1 MSDPSTPTLGRE
13 PSSQP
18 PAKRRQVSA
27 RALVATLTFLVA
39 VVAVALFVA
48 WQLALPRQ
56 TDLGHVSQLITSNAV
71 EKLDLSGSTLTVT
84 EKNGELLR
92 VESVT
97 ADTFQQIQTAA
108 VDAGVAVHASSGSQ
122 ASPLSQLAFIA
133 TFLLPVV
140 VIAVLLLV
148 VVRLIRRPPRMRYA
162 G

>member
-1 MSDPSTPTLGRE
+1 MSDQSAPILGRE
-13 PSSQP
+13 PSRQP
-18 PAKRRQVSA
+18 SAKRRQLGA
-27 RALVATLTFLVA
+27 RALLATLTFLVA

-48 WQLALPRQ
+48 SQLALPSQ
-56 TDLGHVSQLITSNAV
+56 TDLRYVSQLITSNAV

-108 VDAGVAVHASSGSQ
+108 VDAGVAVHVSSGSQ

-133 TFLLPVV
+133 TLLLPVV